1 MNKLI
6 TRRSLLEILSFALP
20 LIAGQVGQ
28 MLMGVG
34 DMMVAGRHSKEVVS
48 AMGVANSCFGPFLML
63 GLGLSFA
70 IGPMLAK
77 KMGEGEKAKDYLF
90 TILLYCLLSGLGL
103 MILMMLFLVYGLPRM
118 GLAPNIEQLF
128 YDFYSLIL
136 FSIVP
141 VVMFQGI
148 KEYLQIN
155 KDIWFA
161 NVLVIAANIS
171 NLIMN
176 TVLTFGYLGLPALGI
191 KGLAISTFLNRILMC
206 AALFYYVRKD
216 IGKRFSIQLSFFK
229 DAFKLGTPIA
239 IAILMEVSIFTVVT
253 VLIGKMDV
261 LTSAA
266 HNIILNVVS
275 FTFMVPLAIG
285 NAAATLVAIN
295 LSEKNK
301 EKVYQYAFGCLFLS
315 TIFMTV
321 TAVVFTLVPHLVIG
335 IYSDKAD
342 LIGVASSL
350 IFFAALFQIPDGIQ
364 TTLSGILRGMR
375 ISRPTM
381 LLTMIGYW
389 GIGLPLGY
397 YLGFEKQMGA
407 QGLWIGLASALSTMS
422 VLLFLLFLRE
432 LKRQTSLL

>member
-1 MNKLI
+1 MLKLI

-20 LIAGQVGQ
+20 LIAGQIGQ

-34 DMMVAGRHSKEVVS
+34 DMMVAGRHSKEVVA

-70 IGPMLAK
+70 IGPILAK
-77 KMGEGEKAKDYLF
+77 KMGDGERSQDYLKS
-90 TILLYCLLSGLGL
+90 ILSYCLTSGLIL
-103 MILMMLFLVYGLPRM
+103 MILMLVFLSIGLPMM
-118 GLAPNIEQLF
+118 GLEPTIEKLF

-136 FSIVP
+136 YSIIP
-141 VVMFQGI
+141 VVIFQGV
-148 KEYLQIN
+148 KEFLQIN

-161 NVLVIAANIS
+161 NVVVIVANIS
-171 NLIMN
+171 NMVMN
-176 TVLTFGYLGLPALGI
+176 TILTFGYLGFPALGI
-191 KGLAISTFLNRILMC
+191 KGLAISTFLNRLLMC
-206 AALFYYVRKD
+206 VAILYYVRKD
-216 IGKRFSIQLSFFK
+216 LATSLQVKKQFFK
-229 DAFKLGTPIA
+229 EAFKLGTPIA

-266 HNIILNVVS
+266 HNIILNIVS

-295 LSEKNK
+295 LADRNK

-315 TIFMTV
+315 TAFMTF
-321 TAVVFTLVPHLVIG
+321 TAIVFTLVPQLIIG
-335 IYSDKAD
+335 IYSDKTD
-342 LIGVASSL
+342 LIAVASTL
-350 IFFAALFQIPDGIQ
+350 IVFAAVFQIPDGVQ

-375 ISRPTM
+375 ITRPTM

-397 YLGFEKQMGA
+397 YLGFTKNYHA
-407 QGLWIGLASALSTMS
+407 QGLWIGLATALSTMS
-422 VLLFLLFLRE
+422 ILLFLLFWRE
-432 LKRQTSLL
+432 LRRQEF